1 MDNMF
6 IPYNLVQDKDGS
18 VSPRNFTSHIVPK
31 ENETFIEFS
40 KRYEKE
46 TSGLKDYEK
55 YMFIPE
61 EQKQKLFKVE
71 ITKIPTKL
79 TQSEIYEQLQP
90 QVMFTKYFLEKE
102 DAIKWGTNKIKQ
114 QSIALYYSKENT
126 HNRQYRVTYNIIHG
140 IDNVISKNAI
150 NGKIV

>member
-90 QVMFTKYFLEKE
+90 QVMLTKYFLEKE

-114 QSIALYYSKENT
+114 QSIALYYSKENKY
-126 HNRQYRVTYNIIHG
+126 NRQYRVTYNIIHG

>member
-46 TSGLKDYEK
+46 TSCLKDYEK

-114 QSIALYYSKENT
+114 QSIALYYSKENKCS
-126 HNRQYRVTYNIIHG
+126 RQYMVTYNIIHG